1 MTDKDTM
8 QATPDWSVIKD
19 GAGREFRVL
28 NIGKRHWS
36 DVSIK
41 LFIPDGDVLARR
53 ERVLNMTINED
64 DVVLLTYPKSDLGQ
78 YWYYYVTEVEKFC
91 KENLDYPILNLK
103 YEEIKKNQHK
113 EINRLAEFLE
123 IDASAS
129 LVADI
134 INKCDISNLKTV
146 RGDTKDGG
154 KPFMYRKGTV
164 SDWKNWLTVAEN
176 EAFDKVYQEKM
187 AESDL
192 KFEY

>member
-1 MTDKDTM
+1 MYLHLKT
-8 QATPDWSVIKD
+8 
-19 GAGREFRVL
+19 AGYYGENFPETFSEFVP
-28 NIGKRHWS
+28 
-36 DVSIK
+36 
-41 LFIPDGDVLARR
+41 LFID
-53 ERVLNMTINED
+53 EKN
-64 DVVLLTYPKSDLGQ
+64 YLGQ